1 MYYHD
6 SFKQN
11 ILYHYKFNFHGN
23 QFSEITWLQTKSNIE
38 FLNVKCTLKD
48 LKFNVAQ
55 SIRTYINS
63 CHISV
68 CCFKSRNFTTLN
80 RHLKQRDKF

>member
-1 MYYHD
+1 MLI
-6 SFKQN
+6 F
-11 ILYHYKFNFHGN
+11 IRN
-23 QFSEITWLQTKSNIE
+23 QFTEITWPPAISNIE
-38 FLNVKCTLKD
+38 FWDVKCTLKH
-48 LKFNVAQ
+48 LKFHVAQ

>member
-6 SFKQN
+6 SFN
-11 ILYHYKFNFHGN
+11 ILYYYDYDFHGN

-38 FLNVKCTLKD
+38 FLNVKCTLQD